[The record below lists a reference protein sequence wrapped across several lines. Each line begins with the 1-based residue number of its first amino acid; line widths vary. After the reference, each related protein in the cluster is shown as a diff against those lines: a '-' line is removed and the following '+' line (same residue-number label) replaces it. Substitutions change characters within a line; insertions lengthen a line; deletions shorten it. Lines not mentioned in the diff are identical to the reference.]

1 MLQVSTTFTISISVA
16 AYGGWEVRL
25 SAPFRGQPPPPAIP
39 YSSVLWSAPSA
50 ATSAAGPPVRVPE
63 QSPLLPFRPAEK
75 QVGCKRKQVGPCM
88 NKVRPVY
95 VFVCS
100 GVSLIS
106 SAPAYGGWGARPSA
120 PFRGQ
125 PPPPATRGARCYIP
139 SPAYRDA
146 CSCTRCS
153 RRCCRRAARG

>member
-1 MLQVSTTFTISISVA
+1 MADTGCLHVLKKAVPFFPDQAARLPALTNMLRAGLA
-16 AYGGWEVRL
+16 ACR
-25 SAPFRGQPPPPAIP
+25 
-39 YSSVLWSAPSA
+39 WSAPSA
-50 ATSAAGPPVRVPE
+50 ATSAAGPPARVPE
-63 QSPLLPFRPAEK
+63 PSPLLPFRPAEK
-75 QVGCKRKQVGPCM
+75 QVGCKRKQVGPCSY
-88 NKVRPVY
+88 KVRPVY

-100 GVSLIS
+100 GGSLIS